1 MLRCLSSIIL
11 ALAGACMPLAQAQA
25 GDPPIP
31 AADFFRVPQLS
42 AAKLSPSGKL
52 LAVKAA
58 AGGSRVGLFVFDLTQ
73 PGQVKRAAGFADA
86 DIRDFDWV
94 NEQRL
99 VFRIIDHRS
108 GSADQRYA
116 WGLYSVKPDG
126 SEQRM
131 LIKIDSPFF
140 VEAGGRARREA
151 LDWNHDLLEVLDD
164 GGDEVIIGRLSLDS
178 HYELREV
185 LPMRL
190 NVVDGRVRNMAQGMP
205 DRTSGWLFDAKG
217 EPRVAI
223 GTHQGRTRVLWREP
237 GREAWEPLADFDSLR
252 VRWTPRFLDAKNTL
266 YVTRVN
272 AHGYNVL
279 TRFDPLQKKPIDE
292 AFVSAPGFDFHGE
305 LVTRREDAR
314 LLGVHLTTDGA
325 ATVWLDETM
334 KRVQVLADERLPGRS
349 NRLSCRRCGQ
359 PDQVVLV
366 HSWSD
371 RDPGQY
377 HVYEAATQKWTMVGR
392 AQPQIDPRRMAQV
405 SFERVKARDGRDLPL
420 WLTLPAGLN
429 PGAKPAQPRPAV
441 VMVHGGPWVRGGHWR
456 WDPMDQFLASRGYVV
471 IKPEFRGSTGY
482 GAAHFRAGWKQWGR
496 AMQDDVADALQWAV
510 QQGVVDPK
518 RVCIAGASYGG
529 YATLM
534 GLVRHPDLYRC
545 GVAWVAV
552 TDVELLFK
560 STWVSDLSDE
570 ARLWS
575 MPSLIGDPTTEAE
588 MLREASPV
596 NHAARIKAP
605 LLLAFGHDDRRV
617 PLEHGLKMRAA
628 LREAGREPEWVVYPG
643 EGHGWLLFEHRV
655 DFAQRIENF
664 LAQHLR
670 E

>member
-1 MLRCLSSIIL
+1 MLRRWLSIFV
-11 ALAGACMPLAQAQA
+11 ALSGALLCPTHAQVS
-25 GDPPIP
+25 DTPIP
-31 AADFFRVPQLS
+31 VGDFFRVPQL
-42 AAKLSPSGKL
+42 ADAKLSPSGKQ

-58 AGGSRVGLFVFDLTQ
+58 SATSRVILLVFDLAQ
-73 PGQVKRAAGFADA
+73 PGQAKRAAGFADA

-94 NEQRL
+94 NEDRL
-99 VFRIIDHRS
+99 VFRIIDRRS
-108 GSADQRYA
+108 GSADQRFA
-116 WGLYSVKPDG
+116 WGLYSVRPDG
-126 SEQRM
+126 SEQRQ
-131 LIKIDSPFF
+131 LIKIDSPFL

-178 HYELREV
+178 RHELREI

-205 DRTSGWLFDAKG
+205 DHSTGWLFDTKG

-237 GREAWEPLADFDSLR
+237 GRENWESLADFDSLR
-252 VRWTPRFLDAKNTL
+252 VRWAPRFLDAKNTL

-272 AHGYNVL
+272 AQGYNVL
-279 TRFDPLQKKPIDE
+279 TRFDPVQKKPIDD
-292 AFVSAPGFDFHGE
+292 AFVSAPGFDFNGE
-305 LVTRREDAR
+305 LVTRRDDAR

-325 ATVWLDETM
+325 TTVWLDETM
-334 KRVQVLADERLPGRS
+334 KRMQALADERLPGRS

-377 HVYEAATQKWTMVGR
+377 HVYEAATRKWTMVGR
-392 AQPQIDPRRMAQV
+392 VQPQIDPRRMAQV
-405 SFERVKARDGRDLPL
+405 SFERIKARDGRDLPL
-420 WLTLPAGLN
+420 WLTLPAGLD
-429 PGAKPAQPRPAV
+429 PGTRPTAPRPAV
-441 VMVHGGPWVRGGHWR
+441 VMVHGGPWVRGGDWE

-471 IKPEFRGSTGY
+471 VKPEFRGSTGY
-482 GAAHFRAGWKQWGR
+482 GSAHFRAGWKQWGR

-510 QQGVVDPK
+510 KQGVVDPK

-534 GLVRHPDLYRC
+534 GLVRHPELYRC
-545 GVAWVAV
+545 GIAWVAV
-552 TDVELLFK
+552 TDVALLFEP
-560 STWVSDLSDE
+560 SWSSDLSDE
-570 ARLWS
+570 ARLYS
-575 MPSLIGDPTTEAE
+575 MPSMIGDPKTEAE
-588 MLREASPV
+588 LLREASPV
-596 NHAARIKAP
+596 NHAARLKAP
-605 LLLAFGHDDRRV
+605 LMLAFGHDDRRV

-628 LREAGREPEWVVYPG
+628 LRDAGRDPEWVVYPG
-643 EGHGWLLFEHRV
+643 EGHGWLRVEHRV
-655 DFAQRIENF
+655 DFAHRVEKF